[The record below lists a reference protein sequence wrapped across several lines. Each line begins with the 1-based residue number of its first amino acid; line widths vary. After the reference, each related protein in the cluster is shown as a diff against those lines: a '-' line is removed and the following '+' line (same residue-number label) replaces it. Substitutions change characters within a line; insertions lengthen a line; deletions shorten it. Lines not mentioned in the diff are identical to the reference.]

1 MKPLALL
8 LVYLPRTAFRRAA
21 QTQLSACLPAATA
34 AAVWARTLEVQGELQ
49 RTRVSHS
56 PGVNLL
62 LRYMQ
67 WDYALYRA
75 LQEHGIGQQQAGEWI
90 EQINWQIFAP
100 ASALAFKLSRLRS
113 SRLQARIQWLLDA
126 LFNLVFTRPF
136 QRSNL
141 PEVAGVAFDVQVCPL
156 ASYLRKQGAPE
167 LTHFAA
173 CSLDYR
179 LATDWGVTLQRR
191 QTLAGGAA
199 YCDFRFSVPPTE
211 LIAREGASNSAADSA
226 PNESRTA
233 LRRGISL
240 TDRSSLE
247 RHV

>member
-8 LVYLPRTAFRRAA
+8 LIYLPRIAFRRAA
-21 QTQLSACLPAATA
+21 QAQLGACLLAATA
-34 AAVWARTLEVQGELQ
+34 AAVWARTLEIQNELQ

-75 LQEHGIGQQQAGEWI
+75 LQEHNIGQQQAGEWI

-113 SRLQARIQWLLDA
+113 RRLQTRIQWLLDT

-136 QRSNL
+136 RRTTL
-141 PEVAGVAFDVQVCPL
+141 HTVAGVAFDVQVCPL
-156 ASYLRKQGAPE
+156 ASYLREQGAPE

-179 LATDWGVTLQRR
+179 MANDWGVTLQRR

-211 LIAREGASNSAADSA
+211 LIARSGA
-226 PNESRTA
+226 TA
-233 LRRGISL
+233 EHS
-240 TDRSSLE
+240 TA
-247 RHV
+247 HQAKKQP

>member
-8 LVYLPRTAFRRAA
+8 WVYLPSMAFRQAA
-21 QTQLSACLPAATA
+21 QAQLGGCLPTSTA
-34 AAVWARTLEVQGELQ
+34 AAVWARTLEIQRELQ
-49 RTRVSHS
+49 RTRVRHS
-56 PGVNLL
+56 PGVSLL

-75 LQEHGIGQQQAGEWI
+75 LQEHGIGQQQAGEWV

-113 SRLQARIQWLLDA
+113 SRLQARIKWLLDA
-126 LFNLVFTRPF
+126 LFSLVFTCPF
-136 QRSNL
+136 RRTTL
-141 PEVAGVAFDVQVCPL
+141 PAVAGVAFDVQVCPL
-156 ASYLRKQGAPE
+156 ASYLREQGAPE

-179 LATDWGVTLQRR
+179 MASDWGVTLQRK

-199 YCDFRFSVPPTE
+199 YCDFRFSVPPTQ
-211 LIAREGASNSAADSA
+211 LIAREGASNSAAGNA
-226 PNESRTA
+226 EN
-233 LRRGISL
+233 
-240 TDRSSLE
+240 
-247 RHV
+247 

>member
-1 MKPLALL
+1 MKPIALL
-8 LVYLPRTAFRRAA
+8 RVYLPSMAFRQATQA
-21 QTQLSACLPAATA
+21 QLGGCLPTTTA
-34 AAVWARTLEVQGELQ
+34 AAVWVRTLDIQRELQ
-49 RTRVSHS
+49 RTQVRHS

-100 ASALAFKLSRLRS
+100 ASALSFKLSRLRS
-113 SRLQARIQWLLDA
+113 RRLQTRIQWLLDA

-136 QRSNL
+136 RRTTL
-141 PEVAGVAFDVQVCPL
+141 PAVAGVAFDVQVCPL
-156 ASYLRKQGAPE
+156 ASYLREQGAPE

-179 LATDWGVTLQRR
+179 MANDWGVTLQRR

-211 LIAREGASNSAADSA
+211 LIARSGA
-226 PNESRTA
+226 TA
-233 LRRGISL
+233 EHS
-240 TDRSSLE
+240 TASQAE
-247 RHV
+247 NQP

>member
-8 LVYLPRTAFRRAA
+8 LVFLPHTAFRRAA
-21 QTQLSACLPAATA
+21 QAQLGAYLPAATA
-34 AAVWARTLEVQGELQ
+34 AAVWARTLKIQSELQ

-75 LQEHGIGQQQAGEWI
+75 LQEQGIGQQQAGEWI

-100 ASALAFKLSRLRS
+100 ASAMAFKLSRLRS
-113 SRLQARIQWLLDA
+113 RRLQTRIQWLLDA
-126 LFNLVFTRPF
+126 LFSLVFTRPF
-136 QRSNL
+136 RRANL
-141 PEVAGVAFDVQVCPL
+141 PAAAGVAFDVQVCPL
-156 ASYLRKQGAPE
+156 ASYLREQGAPE

-179 LATDWGVTLQRR
+179 MASDWGVTLQRR

-199 YCDFRFSVPPTE
+199 YCDFRFSVPPVQ
-211 LIAREGASNSAADSA
+211 LIAREGAGVDKTAADQA
-226 PNESRTA
+226 GN
-233 LRRGISL
+233 
-240 TDRSSLE
+240 
-247 RHV
+247 

>member
-8 LVYLPRTAFRRAA
+8 RVYLPSMAFRQAA
-21 QTQLSACLPAATA
+21 QAQLGGCLPAATA
-34 AAVWARTLEVQGELQ
+34 TVVWFRTLEIQRELQ
-49 RTRVSHS
+49 RSRVRHS

-75 LQEHGIGQQQAGEWI
+75 LQEYGIAPQQAGEWI

-113 SRLQARIQWLLDA
+113 RRLQTRIQWLLDA

-136 QRSNL
+136 RRTTL
-141 PEVAGVAFDVQVCPL
+141 PAVAGVAFDVQVCPL
-156 ASYLRKQGAPE
+156 ASYLREQGAPE

-179 LATDWGVTLQRR
+179 MASDWGVTLQRR

-199 YCDFRFSVPPTE
+199 YCDFRFSMPPTE
-211 LIAREGASNSAADSA
+211 LIARSDA
-226 PNESRTA
+226 TA
-233 LRRGISL
+233 EHS
-240 TDRSSLE
+240 TA
-247 RHV
+247 HQAKKQP

>member
-8 LVYLPRTAFRRAA
+8 RVYLPSMAFCQAA
-21 QTQLSACLPAATA
+21 QAQLGGCLPAATA
-34 AAVWARTLEVQGELQ
+34 AVVWLRTLEIQRELQ
-49 RTRVSHS
+49 RTRVRHS

-113 SRLQARIQWLLDA
+113 RRLQTRIQWLLDA

-136 QRSNL
+136 RRTTL
-141 PEVAGVAFDVQVCPL
+141 PSVAGVAFDVQVCPL
-156 ASYLRKQGAPE
+156 ASYLREQGAPE

-179 LATDWGVTLQRR
+179 MASDWGVTLQRR
-191 QTLAGGAA
+191 QTLAGGAD
-199 YCDFRFSVPPTE
+199 YCDFRFSLPPTE
-211 LIAREGASNSAADSA
+211 LIARSGA
-226 PNESRTA
+226 TA
-233 LRRGISL
+233 EHS
-240 TDRSSLE
+240 TAHQAE
-247 RHV
+247 KQP

>member
-8 LVYLPRTAFRRAA
+8 RVYLPATAFRQATQA
-21 QTQLSACLPAATA
+21 QLGGCLPAATA
-34 AAVWARTLEVQGELQ
+34 AVVWLRTLEIQRELQ
-49 RTRVSHS
+49 RTRVRHS

-75 LQEHGIGQQQAGEWI
+75 LQEHGIAPQQAGEWI

-113 SRLQARIQWLLDA
+113 RRLQTRIQWLLDA

-136 QRSNL
+136 RRTTL
-141 PEVAGVAFDVQVCPL
+141 PAVTGVAFDVQVCPL
-156 ASYLRKQGAPE
+156 ASYLREQGAPE

-179 LATDWGVTLQRR
+179 MASDWGVTLQRR
-191 QTLAGGAA
+191 QTLANGAA

-211 LIAREGASNSAADSA
+211 LIARSGA
-226 PNESRTA
+226 TA
-233 LRRGISL
+233 EHS
-240 TDRSSLE
+240 TAHQAE
-247 RHV
+247 KQP

>member
-8 LVYLPRTAFRRAA
+8 LIYLPRIAFRRAA
-21 QTQLSACLPAATA
+21 QAQLGACLPAATA
-34 AAVWARTLEVQGELQ
+34 AAVWARTLEIQNELQ

-75 LQEHGIGQQQAGEWI
+75 LQEHNIGQQQAGEWI

-113 SRLQARIQWLLDA
+113 RRLQTRIQWLLDT

-136 QRSNL
+136 RRTTL
-141 PEVAGVAFDVQVCPL
+141 HTVAGVAFDVQVCPL
-156 ASYLRKQGAPE
+156 ASYLREQGAPE

-179 LATDWGVTLQRR
+179 MANDWGVTLQRR

-211 LIAREGASNSAADSA
+211 LIARSGA
-226 PNESRTA
+226 TA
-233 LRRGISL
+233 EHS
-240 TDRSSLE
+240 TA
-247 RHV
+247 HQAKKQP

>member
-8 LVYLPRTAFRRAA
+8 RVYLPSMAFRQAA
-21 QTQLSACLPAATA
+21 QAQLGGCLPAATA
-34 AAVWARTLEVQGELQ
+34 AAVWVRTLDIQRELQ
-49 RTRVSHS
+49 RKRVRHS

-75 LQEHGIGQQQAGEWI
+75 LQEQGIGQQQAGEWI

-100 ASALAFKLSRLRS
+100 ASALSFKLSRLRS
-113 SRLQARIQWLLDA
+113 RRLQTRIQWLLDA

-136 QRSNL
+136 RRTTL
-141 PEVAGVAFDVQVCPL
+141 PAVAGVAFDVQVCPL
-156 ASYLRKQGAPE
+156 ASYLREQGAPE

-179 LATDWGVTLQRR
+179 MASDWGVTLQRR

-211 LIAREGASNSAADSA
+211 LIARSGA
-226 PNESRTA
+226 TA
-233 LRRGISL
+233 EHS
-240 TDRSSLE
+240 TASQAE
-247 RHV
+247 NQP

>member
-8 LVYLPRTAFRRAA
+8 LVYLPRIAFRRAA
-21 QTQLSACLPAATA
+21 QTQLSACLQAATA
-34 AAVWARTLEVQGELQ
+34 AAVWARTLEIQGELQ

-75 LQEHGIGQQQAGEWI
+75 LQEHNIGQQQAGEWI

-113 SRLQARIQWLLDA
+113 RRLQTRIQWLLDT

-136 QRSNL
+136 RRTTL
-141 PEVAGVAFDVQVCPL
+141 HTVAGVAFDVQVCPL
-156 ASYLRKQGAPE
+156 ASYLREQGAPE

-179 LATDWGVTLQRR
+179 MANDWGVTLQRR

-211 LIAREGASNSAADSA
+211 LIARSGA
-226 PNESRTA
+226 TA
-233 LRRGISL
+233 EHS
-240 TDRSSLE
+240 TA
-247 RHV
+247 HQAKKQP

>member
-8 LVYLPRTAFRRAA
+8 RVYLPSMAFRQATQA
-21 QTQLSACLPAATA
+21 QLGGCLPAATA
-34 AAVWARTLEVQGELQ
+34 AAVWARTLEIQRELQ
-49 RTRVSHS
+49 ALRVRHS

-62 LRYMQ
+62 LHYMQ

-75 LQEHGIGQQQAGEWI
+75 LQEHGIAPQQAGEWI

-113 SRLQARIQWLLDA
+113 RRLQTRIQWLLDA

-136 QRSNL
+136 RRTTL
-141 PEVAGVAFDVQVCPL
+141 PAVAGVAFDVQVCPL
-156 ASYLRKQGAPE
+156 ASYLRERGAPE

-179 LATDWGVTLQRR
+179 MASDWGVTLQRR

-199 YCDFRFSVPPTE
+199 YCDFRFSMPPTE
-211 LIAREGASNSAADSA
+211 LIARSGA
-226 PNESRTA
+226 TA
-233 LRRGISL
+233 EHNTARQAKNQP
-240 TDRSSLE
+240 
-247 RHV
+247 

>member
-8 LVYLPRTAFRRAA
+8 QVYLPRIAFRRAA
-21 QTQLSACLPAATA
+21 QTQLGACLPATTA
-34 AAVWARTLEVQGELQ
+34 AAVWARTLGVHNELQ
-49 RTRVSHS
+49 RTRVRHS

-67 WDYALYRA
+67 WDCALYRA

-100 ASALAFKLSRLRS
+100 ASALALKLSRLRS
-113 SRLQARIQWLLDA
+113 SRLQTRIQWLLDA
-126 LFNLVFTRPF
+126 LFRLVFTRPF
-136 QRSNL
+136 RRTNL
-141 PEVAGVAFDVQVCPL
+141 PTAAGVAFDVQVCPL
-156 ASYLRKQGAPE
+156 ASYLREQGAPE

-179 LATDWGVTLQRR
+179 MASDWGVTLQRT

-199 YCDFRFSVPPTE
+199 YCDFRFSVPPVQ
-211 LIAREGASNSAADSA
+211 LIARTGAGVDKTAADQ
-226 PNESRTA
+226 PGN
-233 LRRGISL
+233 
-240 TDRSSLE
+240 
-247 RHV
+247 

>member
-8 LVYLPRTAFRRAA
+8 RAYLPATAFRQAA
-21 QTQLSACLPAATA
+21 QAQLGKCLPAATA
-34 AAVWARTLEVQGELQ
+34 AAVWLRTLDIQRELQ
-49 RTRVSHS
+49 RTRVRHS

-100 ASALAFKLSRLRS
+100 ASALAFKLSRLRCR
-113 SRLQARIQWLLDA
+113 RLQTRIQWLLDA

-136 QRSNL
+136 RRTTL
-141 PEVAGVAFDVQVCPL
+141 PTVAGVAFDVQVCPL
-156 ASYLRKQGAPE
+156 ASYLREQGAPE

-179 LATDWGVTLQRR
+179 MAADWGVTLQRR

-199 YCDFRFSVPPTE
+199 YCDFRFSLPPTE
-211 LIAREGASNSAADSA
+211 LIARSGA
-226 PNESRTA
+226 TA
-233 LRRGISL
+233 EHS
-240 TDRSSLE
+240 TAHQAE
-247 RHV
+247 KQP

>member
-8 LVYLPRTAFRRAA
+8 LVYLPRIAFRRAA
-21 QTQLSACLPAATA
+21 QAQLGACLPAATA
-34 AAVWARTLEVQGELQ
+34 AAVWARTLEVQRELQ
-49 RTRVSHS
+49 RTRVRHS

-75 LQEHGIGQQQAGEWI
+75 LQEQGIGQQQAGEWI

-100 ASALAFKLSRLRS
+100 ASALAFKVSRLRS
-113 SRLQARIQWLLDA
+113 SRLQARAQWLLDA
-126 LFNLVFTRPF
+126 LFSLVFTRPF
-136 QRSNL
+136 RRANL
-141 PEVAGVAFDVQVCPL
+141 PAAAGVAFDVQVCPL
-156 ASYLRKQGAPE
+156 ASYLRDQGVPE

-179 LATDWGVTLQRR
+179 MASDWGVTLQRR

-211 LIAREGASNSAADSA
+211 LIARSGA
-226 PNESRTA
+226 TA
-233 LRRGISL
+233 EHS
-240 TDRSSLE
+240 TASQAKNQP
-247 RHV
+247 

>member
-8 LVYLPRTAFRRAA
+8 LVYLPRIAFRRAA
-21 QTQLSACLPAATA
+21 QAQLGACLPAATA
-34 AAVWARTLEVQGELQ
+34 AAVWARTLEIQNELQ
-49 RTRVSHS
+49 RTRVRHS

-113 SRLQARIQWLLDA
+113 RRLQTRIQWLLDA

-136 QRSNL
+136 RRTTL
-141 PEVAGVAFDVQVCPL
+141 PAVAGVAFDVQVCPL
-156 ASYLRKQGAPE
+156 ASYLREQGAPE

-179 LATDWGVTLQRR
+179 MASDWGVTLQRR

-199 YCDFRFSVPPTE
+199 YCDFRFSVPPAQ
-211 LIAREGASNSAADSA
+211 LIAREGAGVDKTAADQ
-226 PNESRTA
+226 PGN
-233 LRRGISL
+233 
-240 TDRSSLE
+240 
-247 RHV
+247 

>member
-8 LVYLPRTAFRRAA
+8 LVYLPRIAFRRAA
-21 QTQLSACLPAATA
+21 QTQLSACLQAATA
-34 AAVWARTLEVQGELQ
+34 AAVWARTLEIQGELQ

-75 LQEHGIGQQQAGEWI
+75 LQEQGIGQQQAGEWI

-100 ASALAFKLSRLRS
+100 ASAMAFKVSRLRS
-113 SRLQARIQWLLDA
+113 RRLQARIQWLLDA
-126 LFNLVFTRPF
+126 LFSLVFTRPF
-136 QRSNL
+136 RRSNL
-141 PEVAGVAFDVQVCPL
+141 PAASGVAFDVQVCPL
-156 ASYLRKQGAPE
+156 ASYLREQGAPE

-179 LATDWGVTLQRR
+179 MASDWGVTLRR
-191 QTLAGGAA
+191 TQTLAGGAA
-199 YCDFRFSVPPTE
+199 YCDFRFSVPPVQ
-211 LIAREGASNSAADSA
+211 LIARAGAGVDKTAADQ
-226 PNESRTA
+226 PGN
-233 LRRGISL
+233 
-240 TDRSSLE
+240 
-247 RHV
+247 

>member
-8 LVYLPRTAFRRAA
+8 LVYLPRIAFRRAA
-21 QTQLSACLPAATA
+21 QAQLGACLPAATA
-34 AAVWARTLEVQGELQ
+34 AAVWARTLEVQRELQ
-49 RTRVSHS
+49 RTRVRHS

-67 WDYALYRA
+67 WDFALYRT

-113 SRLQARIQWLLDA
+113 RRLQTRIQWLLDA

-136 QRSNL
+136 RRTTL
-141 PEVAGVAFDVQVCPL
+141 PAVAGVAFDVQVCPL
-156 ASYLRKQGAPE
+156 ASYLREQGAPE

-179 LATDWGVTLQRR
+179 MASDWGVTLQRR

-211 LIAREGASNSAADSA
+211 LIARSGA
-226 PNESRTA
+226 TA
-233 LRRGISL
+233 EHS
-240 TDRSSLE
+240 TASQAE
-247 RHV
+247 NQP

>member
-8 LVYLPRTAFRRAA
+8 RVYLPSTAFRQAA
-21 QTQLSACLPAATA
+21 QTQLGGCLPAATT
-34 AAVWARTLEVQGELQ
+34 AAVWLRTLEIQRDLQ
-49 RTRVSHS
+49 RTRVRHS

-100 ASALAFKLSRLRS
+100 ASALAFTLSRLRS
-113 SRLQARIQWLLDA
+113 NRLQARIKWLLDT
-126 LFNLVFTRPF
+126 LFSLVFTRPF

-156 ASYLRKQGAPE
+156 ASYLREQGAPE

-179 LATDWGVTLQRR
+179 MASDWGVTLQRR

-199 YCDFRFSVPPTE
+199 YCDFRFSVPPTQ
-211 LIAREGASNSAADSA
+211 LIAREGASNSSA
-226 PNESRTA
+226 
-233 LRRGISL
+233 
-240 TDRSSLE
+240 SSAE
-247 RHV
+247 N

>member
-21 QTQLSACLPAATA
+21 QAQLSACLPAASA
-34 AAVWARTLEVQGELQ
+34 ATVWARALKIQSELQ
-49 RTRVSHS
+49 RTRVRHS

-100 ASALAFKLSRLRS
+100 ASAMAFKLSRLRS
-113 SRLQARIQWLLDA
+113 RRLQARIQWLLDA
-126 LFNLVFTRPF
+126 LFSLVFTRPF
-136 QRSNL
+136 RRITL
-141 PEVAGVAFDVQVCPL
+141 PAAAGVAFDVQVCPL
-156 ASYLRKQGAPE
+156 ASYLREQGVPE

-179 LATDWGVTLQRR
+179 MASDWGVTLQRR

-199 YCDFRFSVPPTE
+199 YCDFRFSVPPAQ
-211 LIAREGASNSAADSA
+211 LIAREGAGVDKTAADQ
-226 PNESRTA
+226 PGN
-233 LRRGISL
+233 
-240 TDRSSLE
+240 
-247 RHV
+247 

>member
-8 LVYLPRTAFRRAA
+8 LVYLPRIAFRRAA
-21 QTQLSACLPAATA
+21 QAQLGACLPAATA
-34 AAVWARTLEVQGELQ
+34 AAVWARTLEIQHALQ
-49 RTRVSHS
+49 RTRVPHS
-56 PGVNLL
+56 PRVNLL

-75 LQEHGIGQQQAGEWI
+75 LQEHGIAPQQAGEWI

-113 SRLQARIQWLLDA
+113 RRLQARIKWLLDA

-136 QRSNL
+136 HRSNL
-141 PEVAGVAFDVQVCPL
+141 PAAAGVAFAVQVCPL
-156 ASYLRKQGAPE
+156 ASYLRDQGVPE

-179 LATDWGVTLQRR
+179 MASDWGVTLQRR

-199 YCDFRFSVPPTE
+199 CCDFRFSVPPVQ
-211 LIAREGASNSAADSA
+211 LIAREGAGVDKTAADQA
-226 PNESRTA
+226 GN
-233 LRRGISL
+233 
-240 TDRSSLE
+240 
-247 RHV
+247 

>member
-8 LVYLPRTAFRRAA
+8 LVYLPRIAFRRAA
-21 QTQLSACLPAATA
+21 QAQLGACLPAASA
-34 AAVWARTLEVQGELQ
+34 ATVWARALKIQSELQ

-75 LQEHGIGQQQAGEWI
+75 LQEHGIGPQQAGEWI

-100 ASALAFKLSRLRS
+100 ASAMAFKMSRLRS
-113 SRLQARIQWLLDA
+113 RRLQVRIKWLLDA
-126 LFNLVFTRPF
+126 LFSLVFTRPF
-136 QRSNL
+136 RRSNL
-141 PEVAGVAFDVQVCPL
+141 PAAAGVAFDVQVCPL
-156 ASYLRKQGAPE
+156 ASYLREQGVPE

-179 LATDWGVTLQRR
+179 MASDWGVTLQRT

-199 YCDFRFSVPPTE
+199 YCDFRFSVPPVQ
-211 LIAREGASNSAADSA
+211 LIAREGAGVDKTAADQ
-226 PNESRTA
+226 PGN
-233 LRRGISL
+233 
-240 TDRSSLE
+240 
-247 RHV
+247 

>member
-8 LVYLPRTAFRRAA
+8 RVYLPSMAFRQAA
-21 QTQLSACLPAATA
+21 QAQLGGCLPAATA
-34 AAVWARTLEVQGELQ
+34 AAMWLRTLDIQRELQ
-49 RTRVSHS
+49 RTRVRHS

-100 ASALAFKLSRLRS
+100 ASALSFKLSRLRS
-113 SRLQARIQWLLDA
+113 RRLQTRIQWLLDA

-136 QRSNL
+136 RRTTL
-141 PEVAGVAFDVQVCPL
+141 PAVAGVAFDVQVCPL
-156 ASYLRKQGAPE
+156 ASYLREQGAPE

-179 LATDWGVTLQRR
+179 MASDWGVTLQRR

-211 LIAREGASNSAADSA
+211 LIARSGA
-226 PNESRTA
+226 TA
-233 LRRGISL
+233 EHS
-240 TDRSSLE
+240 TASQAE
-247 RHV
+247 NQP

>member
-8 LVYLPRTAFRRAA
+8 RVYLPSMAFRQAARA
-21 QTQLSACLPAATA
+21 QLGGCLPEATA
-34 AAVWARTLEVQGELQ
+34 AAVWVRTLDIQRELQ
-49 RTRVSHS
+49 RMRVRHS

-113 SRLQARIQWLLDA
+113 RRLQTRIQWLLDA

-136 QRSNL
+136 RRTTL
-141 PEVAGVAFDVQVCPL
+141 PAVAGVAFDVQVCPL

-179 LATDWGVTLQRR
+179 MASDWGVTLQRR

-211 LIAREGASNSAADSA
+211 LIARSGATAEHSSASQAENQ
-226 PNESRTA
+226 P
-233 LRRGISL
+233 
-240 TDRSSLE
+240 
-247 RHV
+247 